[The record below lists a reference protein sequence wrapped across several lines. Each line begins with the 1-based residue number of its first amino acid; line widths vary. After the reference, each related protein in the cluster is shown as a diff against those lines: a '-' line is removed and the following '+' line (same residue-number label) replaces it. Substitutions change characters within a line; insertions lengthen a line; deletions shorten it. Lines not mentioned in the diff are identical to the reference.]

1 MIKLNNYNKI
11 KITLNKNLQISK
23 GIKYNFNKI

>member
-1 MIKLNNYNKI
+1 MIKLNNTLKI

>member
-1 MIKLNNYNKI
+1 MIKLNNNNKI
-11 KITLNKNLQISK
+11 KITINKNLQISK

>member
-1 MIKLNNYNKI
+1 MIKLNNNNKI

-23 GIKYNFNKI
+23 GIEYNFNKI

>member
-1 MIKLNNYNKI
+1 MIKLNNNNKI

>member
-1 MIKLNNYNKI
+1 MIKLNNKLKI